1 MRMKENMQIFDW
13 ELCDDELE
21 KKKKKNHQY
30 RAFKV
35 CAIEKIIRLKICAIE
50 KIIRLK
56 IASRKE
62 NRNVNKD
69 FMYFIYVLYCY
80 KKVRYLVKC

>member
-1 MRMKENMQIFDW
+1 MQIFDW
-13 ELCDDELE
+13 ELRDDELE
-21 KKKKKNHQY
+21 KKKKKKSSVQGIQSLCNW
-30 RAFKV
+30 
-35 CAIEKIIRLKICAIE
+35 KIIRLKICAIE
-50 KIIRLK
+50 KIICLK

-80 KKVRYLVKC
+80 KKVHYLVKC